1 MRAPFDPGQVAEF
14 EALDAYSRTVIGA
27 VDRTGPAVVS
37 IKVDT
42 GRGRGGEGSGVLV
55 TPDGYLLTNEHV
67 VRRAGRVSVT
77 FIDGHSAVAD
87 VHGTDIAT
95 DLAVLRA
102 RGNDLPYAV
111 IAEQAS
117 LRPGQL
123 VIAIGNPLG
132 FEATVTA
139 GVVSAL
145 GRSMRSR
152 DGRLIEG
159 IVQHTA
165 PLNPGNSGG
174 PLTDSASRVVGINT
188 AIIASAQGI
197 GFSVP
202 SSTAHWVFT
211 ELLAHGRVRRGY
223 LGIAGRN
230 RPLDRRLVRALDLR
244 TGVAIEVMTV
254 EPSGPAARAGLQVGD
269 MIVGA
274 GGEALGGLDGLHRLL
289 SRWPSGTVLA
299 VQALRGR
306 RLITAELVPL
316 AGGPDSV
323 GVTPRK

>member
-1 MRAPFDPGQVAEF
+1 MRAPFDFGQAAEL

-27 VDRTGPAVVS
+27 VNQTGPAVVS
-37 IKVDT
+37 ITVDH
-42 GRGRGGEGSGVLV
+42 GRGREGQGSGVLV

-67 VRRAGRVSVT
+67 VRRARRLSVT
-77 FIDGHSAVAD
+77 FIDGHSADAE
-87 VHGTDIAT
+87 VHGTDSAT

-111 IAEQAS
+111 IAEQPS

-159 IVQHTA
+159 VVQHTA

-174 PLTDSASRVVGINT
+174 PLTDSASRIVGINT
-188 AIIASAQGI
+188 AIIGSAQGI
-197 GFSVP
+197 GFAVP

-211 ELLAHGRVRRGY
+211 ELLAHGRVRRGF
-223 LGIAGRN
+223 LGIAGRD
-230 RPLDRRLVRALDLR
+230 RPLDRRLVRALDLS
-244 TGVAIEVMTV
+244 TSVAIEAMKVDR
-254 EPSGPAARAGLQVGD
+254 EGPAGQAGLQVGD
-269 MIVGA
+269 MIIGA
-274 GGEALGGLDGLHRLL
+274 GGEALRGLDGLHRLL
-289 SRWPSGTVLA
+289 SRWPSGTPIII
-299 VQALRGR
+299 QALRGR
-306 RLITAELVPL
+306 QIVSVEVVPL
-316 AGGPDSV
+316 PVAPTQS
-323 GVTPRK
+323 

>member
-1 MRAPFDPGQVAEF
+1 
-14 EALDAYSRTVIGA
+14 
-27 VDRTGPAVVS
+27 VVS
-37 IKVDT
+37 IKVET

-67 VRRAGRVSVT
+67 VRRAGPVSVT

-111 IAEQAS
+111 IAEQAA

-159 IVQHTA
+159 VVQHTA

-197 GFSVP
+197 GFAVP

-244 TGVAIEVMTV
+244 TSIAIEVMTL

-289 SRWPSGTVLA
+289 SRWPSGTMLA
-299 VQALRGR
+299 IQALRGR
-306 RLITAELVPL
+306 RSIDVQLLPL
-316 AGGPDSV
+316 PGPPD
-323 GVTPRK
+323 

>member
-1 MRAPFDPGQVAEF
+1 
-14 EALDAYSRTVIGA
+14 
-27 VDRTGPAVVS
+27 
-37 IKVDT
+37 
-42 GRGRGGEGSGVLV
+42 
-55 TPDGYLLTNEHV
+55 
-67 VRRAGRVSVT
+67 
-77 FIDGHSAVAD
+77 
-87 VHGTDIAT
+87 VHGTDSAT

-102 RGNDLPYAV
+102 RGNDLPYAA

-159 IVQHTA
+159 VVQHTA

-174 PLTDSASRVVGINT
+174 PLTDSVSRVVGINT

-197 GFSVP
+197 GFAVP

-211 ELLAHGRVRRGY
+211 ELLAHGRVRRGF
-223 LGIAGRN
+223 LGIAGRD
-230 RPLDRRLVRALDLR
+230 RPLDRRLVRALDLS
-244 TGVAIEVMTV
+244 TSVAIEAMKVDRD
-254 EPSGPAARAGLQVGD
+254 GPAGQAELQAGD
-269 MIVGA
+269 MIIGA
-274 GGEALGGLDGLHRLL
+274 GGEALRGLDGLHRLL
-289 SRWPSGTVLA
+289 SRWPSGTPVII
-299 VQALRGR
+299 QALRGR
-306 RLITAELVPL
+306 QIVNVEVVPL
-316 AGGPDSV
+316 PVAPTQS
-323 GVTPRK
+323 

>member
-1 MRAPFDPGQVAEF
+1 
-14 EALDAYSRTVIGA
+14 
-27 VDRTGPAVVS
+27 VS
-37 IKVDT
+37 IDVEH
-42 GRGRGGEGSGVLV
+42 GRGRRGQGSGVLV

-67 VRRAGRVSVT
+67 VRRARRLSVT
-77 FIDGHSAVAD
+77 FIDGHSADAELR
-87 VHGTDIAT
+87 GTDSAT

-111 IAEQAS
+111 IAEQPS

-152 DGRLIEG
+152 EGRLIEG
-159 IVQHTA
+159 VVQHTA

-174 PLTDSASRVVGINT
+174 PLTDSASRIVGINT

-197 GFSVP
+197 GFAVP

-211 ELLAHGRVRRGY
+211 ELLAHGHVRRGR
-223 LGIAGRN
+223 LGVTGRD
-230 RPLDRRLVRALDLR
+230 RPLDRRLVLALDLR
-244 TGVAIEVMTV
+244 TSVAVEVIRIERD
-254 EPSGPAARAGLQVGD
+254 GPAQAAGLQAGD
-269 MIVGA
+269 LIVGA

-289 SRWPSGTVLA
+289 SRWPAGTPLA
-299 VQALRGR
+299 IEALRGR
-306 RLITAELVPL
+306 RVVRVEVVPL
-316 AGGPDSV
+316 PDEPAAS
-323 GVTPRK
+323 

>member
-1 MRAPFDPGQVAEF
+1 MRAPFDAGQSADLA
-14 EALDAYSRTVIGA
+14 ALDAYSQTVIGA
-27 VDRTGPAVVS
+27 VEKTGPAVVS
-37 IKVDT
+37 IAVE
-42 GRGRGGEGSGVLV
+42 GARGRQGEGSGVLV

-67 VRRAGRVSVT
+67 VRRAQGLTVT
-77 FIDGHSAVAD
+77 FVDGHRAPAE
-87 VHGTDIAT
+87 VHGRDAAT

-102 RGNDLPYAV
+102 RGNDLPYAS
-111 IAEQAS
+111 IAEQPG

-123 VIAIGNPLG
+123 VVAIGNPLG

-145 GRSMRSR
+145 GRAMRSR

-159 IVQHTA
+159 VVQHTA

-174 PLTDSASRVVGINT
+174 PLTDSTSRVVGINT

-197 GFSVP
+197 GFAVP

-223 LGIAGRN
+223 LGITGRD
-230 RPLDRRLVRALDLR
+230 RPLDRRLVLALDPRTNAAIEVMKLDSGGPASAADLR
-244 TGVAIEVMTV
+244 TGDLI
-254 EPSGPAARAGLQVGD
+254 
-269 MIVGA
+269 IGA

-289 SRWPSGTVLA
+289 SRWPEGTPLLID
-299 VQALRGR
+299 ALRGR
-306 RLITAELVPL
+306 NRITAQVVPRQ
-316 AGGPDSV
+316 S
-323 GVTPRK
+323 TQ

>member
-1 MRAPFDPGQVAEF
+1 MRAPIDPGQAAEL
-14 EALDAYSRTVIGA
+14 EALDAYSRTVVTA
-27 VDRTGPAVVS
+27 VNQTGPAVVS
-37 IKVDT
+37 IKVEASRD
-42 GRGRGGEGSGVLV
+42 RGGEGSGVLV

-77 FIDGHSAVAD
+77 FIDGHSAPAEL
-87 VHGTDIAT
+87 HGTDTAT

-102 RGNDLPYAV
+102 RGNDLPYAI
-111 IAEQAS
+111 IADQGS

-123 VIAIGNPLG
+123 VVAIGNPLG
-132 FEATVTA
+132 FQATVTA

-159 IVQHTA
+159 VVQHTA

-197 GFSVP
+197 GFAVP
-202 SSTAHWVFT
+202 SNTAHWVFT
-211 ELLAHGRVRRGY
+211 ELLAHGRVRRAY
-223 LGIAGRN
+223 LGIAGRD

-244 TGVAIEVMTV
+244 TSVAIEAMKV
-254 EPSGPAARAGLQVGD
+254 EPDGPAGRAGLQVGD

-289 SRWPSGTVLA
+289 SRWPNGAPLV

-306 RLITAELVPL
+306 QIISAEIVPV
-316 AGGPDSV
+316 DS
-323 GVTPRK
+323 G

>member
-1 MRAPFDPGQVAEF
+1 MRAPIDPGQAAEL
-14 EALDAYSRTVIGA
+14 EALDAYSRTVISA
-27 VDRTGPAVVS
+27 VNQIGPAVVS
-37 IKVDT
+37 IKVESD
-42 GRGRGGEGSGVLV
+42 RGRGGEGSGVLV

-77 FIDGHSAVAD
+77 FIDGHSAPAEL
-87 VHGTDIAT
+87 HGTDTAT

-111 IAEQAS
+111 IAEQGS

-159 IVQHTA
+159 VVQHTA

-197 GFSVP
+197 GFAVP
-202 SSTAHWVFT
+202 SNTAHWVFT

-223 LGIAGRN
+223 LGIAGRD

-244 TGVAIEVMTV
+244 TSVAIEAMKV
-254 EPSGPAARAGLQVGD
+254 EPDGPAGRAGLQVGD

-289 SRWPSGTVLA
+289 SRWPSGTPLV
-299 VQALRGR
+299 VEALRGR
-306 RLITAELVPL
+306 RVITAEIVPVES
-316 AGGPDSV
+316 G
-323 GVTPRK
+323 

>member
-1 MRAPFDPGQVAEF
+1 MRAPIDPGQAAEI
-14 EALDAYSRTVIGA
+14 EALDAYSRTVISA
-27 VDRTGPAVVS
+27 VNQTGPAVVS
-37 IKVDT
+37 IKVESD
-42 GRGRGGEGSGVLV
+42 RGRGGEGSGVLV

-77 FIDGHSAVAD
+77 FIDGHSAPAEL
-87 VHGTDIAT
+87 HGTDTAT

-111 IAEQAS
+111 IAEQGS

-159 IVQHTA
+159 VVQHTA

-197 GFSVP
+197 GFAVP
-202 SSTAHWVFT
+202 SNTAHWVFT
-211 ELLAHGRVRRGY
+211 ELLAHGRVRRAY
-223 LGIAGRN
+223 LGIAGRD

-244 TGVAIEVMTV
+244 TSVAIEAMKV
-254 EPSGPAARAGLQVGD
+254 EPDGPAGRAGLQVGD
-269 MIVGA
+269 MIIGA

-289 SRWPSGTVLA
+289 SRWPSGAPLV

-306 RLITAELVPL
+306 RVISAEIVPVES
-316 AGGPDSV
+316 G
-323 GVTPRK
+323 

>member
-1 MRAPFDPGQVAEF
+1 MRAPLDPGQAAEL
-14 EALDAYSRTVIGA
+14 EALDAYSRTIIGA
-27 VDRTGPAVVS
+27 VNQTGPAVVS
-37 IKVDT
+37 IKVES
-42 GRGRGGEGSGVLV
+42 GRGGEGSGVLV

-77 FIDGHSAVAD
+77 FIDGHSAAAE
-87 VHGTDIAT
+87 VHGSDVAT

-111 IAEQAS
+111 IAEQVA

-159 IVQHTA
+159 VVQHTA

-197 GFSVP
+197 GFAVP
-202 SSTAHWVFT
+202 SNTAHWVFT
-211 ELLAHGRVRRGY
+211 EMLTHGRVRRGY
-223 LGIAGRN
+223 LGIAGRD

-244 TGVAIEVMTV
+244 TSVAIEAMKV
-254 EPSGPAARAGLQVGD
+254 EPDGPAGAAGLQVGD
-269 MIVGA
+269 MIIGA

-289 SRWPSGTVLA
+289 SRWPRGTPLS

-306 RLITAELVPL
+306 RLIGVEILPAES
-316 AGGPDSV
+316 G
-323 GVTPRK
+323 

>member
-1 MRAPFDPGQVAEF
+1 MRAPIDPGQAAEL
-14 EALDAYSRTVIGA
+14 EALDAYSRTVISA
-27 VDRTGPAVVS
+27 VNQTGPAVVS
-37 IKVDT
+37 IKVESD
-42 GRGRGGEGSGVLV
+42 RGRGGEGSGVLV

-77 FIDGHSAVAD
+77 FIDGHSAPAEL
-87 VHGTDIAT
+87 HGTDTAT

-111 IAEQAS
+111 IAEQGS

-159 IVQHTA
+159 VVQHTA

-197 GFSVP
+197 GFAVP
-202 SSTAHWVFT
+202 SNTAHWVFT

-223 LGIAGRN
+223 LGIAGRD

-244 TGVAIEVMTV
+244 TSVAIEAMKV
-254 EPSGPAARAGLQVGD
+254 EPDGPAGRAGLQVGD

-289 SRWPSGTVLA
+289 SRWPSGTPLV
-299 VQALRGR
+299 VEALRGR
-306 RLITAELVPL
+306 RVVTAEIVPVES
-316 AGGPDSV
+316 G
-323 GVTPRK
+323 

>member
-1 MRAPFDPGQVAEF
+1 
-14 EALDAYSRTVIGA
+14 
-27 VDRTGPAVVS
+27 
-37 IKVDT
+37 
-42 GRGRGGEGSGVLV
+42 V

-77 FIDGHSAVAD
+77 FIDGHSAAAEL
-87 VHGTDIAT
+87 HGTDTAT

-111 IAEQAS
+111 IAEQGS

-159 IVQHTA
+159 VVQHTA

-197 GFSVP
+197 GFAVP
-202 SSTAHWVFT
+202 SNTAHWVFT
-211 ELLAHGRVRRGY
+211 ELLAHGRVRRAY
-223 LGIAGRN
+223 LGIAGRD

-244 TGVAIEVMTV
+244 TSVAIEAMKV
-254 EPSGPAARAGLQVGD
+254 EPDGPAGRAGLQVGD

-289 SRWPSGTVLA
+289 SRWPSGAPLV

-306 RLITAELVPL
+306 HVISAEIVPVES
-316 AGGPDSV
+316 G
-323 GVTPRK
+323 

>member
-1 MRAPFDPGQVAEF
+1 MRAPFDPGQVADL
-14 EALDAYSRTVIGA
+14 EALDAYSRTVIGV

-37 IKVDT
+37 VTVEDD
-42 GRGRGGEGSGVLV
+42 RGRGGQGSGVLV

-67 VRRAGRVSVT
+67 VRDAGVVRVN
-77 FIDGHSAVAD
+77 FIDGHSAVAE

-111 IAEQAS
+111 IAEQPS
-117 LRPGQL
+117 VRPGQL

-159 IVQHTA
+159 VVQHTA

-197 GFSVP
+197 GFAVP
-202 SSTAHWVFT
+202 STTAHWVFT
-211 ELLAHGRVRRGY
+211 ELLAHRRVRRGY
-223 LGIAGRN
+223 LGITGRD

-244 TGVAIEVMTV
+244 TSIAIEAMRVD
-254 EPSGPAARAGLQVGD
+254 PNGPAERAGLQSGD
-269 MIVGA
+269 MIIGA
-274 GGEALGGLDGLHRLL
+274 DGEALGGLDGLHRLL
-289 SRWPSGTVLA
+289 SRWPSGEVLSIQ
-299 VQALRGR
+299 VLRGR
-306 RLITAELVPL
+306 RIIAAEVRPLVGDPH
-316 AGGPDSV
+316 
-323 GVTPRK
+323 TP

>member
-1 MRAPFDPGQVAEF
+1 MRPPLDPDQAAELA
-14 EALDAYSRTVIGA
+14 ALDAYSRTVIGV
-27 VDRTGPAVVS
+27 VDQVGPAVVS
-37 IKVDT
+37 VVVE
-42 GRGRGGEGSGVLV
+42 GARGRAGEGSGVLV

-67 VRRAGRVSVT
+67 VRRAGQVRVN
-77 FIDGHSAVAD
+77 FIDGHSATAE
-87 VHGTDIAT
+87 VHGTDVAT

-111 IAEQAS
+111 IAERS
-117 LRPGQL
+117 SVRPGQL

-159 IVQHTA
+159 VVQHTA

-174 PLTDSASRVVGINT
+174 PLTDSTSRVVGINT

-197 GFSVP
+197 GFAVP
-202 SSTAHWVFT
+202 SATAHWVFT
-211 ELLAHGRVRRGY
+211 ELLAHRRVRRGF
-223 LGIAGRN
+223 LGIVGRD

-244 TGVAIEVMTV
+244 TSVAIEAMRV
-254 EPSGPAARAGLQVGD
+254 EPDGPAGRAGLQAGD
-269 MIVGA
+269 MIIGA
-274 GGEALGGLDGLHRLL
+274 GGEALNGLDGLHRLL
-289 SRWPSGTVLA
+289 SHWPSGTVLT
-299 VQALRGR
+299 VQTLRGR
-306 RLITAELVPL
+306 RVISADVLPVMGEPEAQ
-316 AGGPDSV
+316 
-323 GVTPRK
+323 

>member
-1 MRAPFDPGQVAEF
+1 MRAPFDPGQAAEL
-14 EALDAYSRTVIGA
+14 EALDAYSRTVISA
-27 VDRTGPAVVS
+27 VNQTGPAVVS
-37 IKVDT
+37 IKVESD
-42 GRGRGGEGSGVLV
+42 RGRGGEGSGVLV

-77 FIDGHSAVAD
+77 FIDGHSAPAEL
-87 VHGTDIAT
+87 HGTDTAT

-111 IAEQAS
+111 IAEQGS

-159 IVQHTA
+159 VVQHTA

-197 GFSVP
+197 GFAVP
-202 SSTAHWVFT
+202 SNTAHWVFT

-223 LGIAGRN
+223 LGIAGRD

-244 TGVAIEVMTV
+244 TSVAIEAMKV
-254 EPSGPAARAGLQVGD
+254 EPDGPAGRAGLQVGD

-289 SRWPSGTVLA
+289 SRWPSGTPLV
-299 VQALRGR
+299 VEALRGR
-306 RLITAELVPL
+306 RVITAEIVPVES
-316 AGGPDSV
+316 G
-323 GVTPRK
+323 

>member
-1 MRAPFDPGQVAEF
+1 MRAPFDAGQSADLA
-14 EALDAYSRTVIGA
+14 ALDAYSQTVISA
-27 VDRTGPAVVS
+27 VEKTGPAVVS
-37 IKVDT
+37 IAVE
-42 GRGRGGEGSGVLV
+42 GARGRQGEGSGVLV

-67 VRRAGRVSVT
+67 VRRAQGLTVT
-77 FIDGHSAVAD
+77 FVDGHRAPAE
-87 VHGTDIAT
+87 VHGRDAAT

-102 RGNDLPYAV
+102 RGNDLPYAS
-111 IAEQAS
+111 IAEQPG

-123 VIAIGNPLG
+123 VVAIGNPLG

-145 GRSMRSR
+145 GRAMRSR

-197 GFSVP
+197 GFAVP

-223 LGIAGRN
+223 LGIAGRD
-230 RPLDRRLVRALDLR
+230 RPLDRRTR
-244 TGVAIEVMTV
+244 
-254 EPSGPAARAGLQVGD
+254 SSARAAHQCRD
-269 MIVGA
+269 RSD
-274 GGEALGGLDGLHRLL
+274 EGGLGRSRLGCGSE
-289 SRWPSGTVLA
+289 SR
-299 VQALRGR
+299 
-306 RLITAELVPL
+306 
-316 AGGPDSV
+316 
-323 GVTPRK
+323 

>member
-1 MRAPFDPGQVAEF
+1 MQPPLDPGQAAELQ
-14 EALDAYSRTVIGA
+14 ALDAYSRTVIGV
-27 VDRTGPAVVS
+27 VDKTGPAVVS
-37 IKVDT
+37 VVVEG
-42 GRGRGGEGSGVLV
+42 GRGRAGEGSGVLI

-67 VRRAGRVSVT
+67 VRRAGKVRVN
-77 FIDGHSAVAD
+77 FIDGHSAAAE

-102 RGNDLPYAV
+102 SGNDLPFAV
-111 IAEQAS
+111 IADRAS
-117 LRPGQL
+117 VRPGQL

-197 GFSVP
+197 GFAVP
-202 SSTAHWVFT
+202 STTAHWVFT

-223 LGIAGRN
+223 LGIAGRD
-230 RPLDRRLVRALDLR
+230 RPLDLRLVRALDLR
-244 TGVAIEVMTV
+244 TNVAVEAMRV
-254 EPSGPAARAGLQVGD
+254 EPDGPAGRAGLQAGD
-269 MIVGA
+269 MIIGA
-274 GGEALGGLDGLHRLL
+274 GGEALNGLDGLHRLL
-289 SRWPSGTVLA
+289 SRWPSGAVLA

-306 RLITAELVPL
+306 RLIDAEVVPL
-316 AGGPDSV
+316 PGDPNQ
-323 GVTPRK
+323 R

>member
-1 MRAPFDPGQVAEF
+1 MRAPFDAGQTSDV
-14 EALDAYSRTVIGA
+14 EALDAYSRTVIQA
-27 VDRTGPAVVS
+27 VERTGPAVVS
-37 IKVDT
+37 IVIE
-42 GRGRGGEGSGVLV
+42 GSRGRTGQGSGVLV

-67 VRRAGRVSVT
+67 VRHARQVRVAFV
-77 FIDGHSAVAD
+77 DGHSAPAD
-87 VHGTDIAT
+87 VHGSDPAT

-102 RGNDLPYAV
+102 RGTDLPYAT
-111 IAEQAS
+111 IAEQPE

-159 IVQHTA
+159 VVQHTA

-174 PLTDSASRVVGINT
+174 PLTDSASRVVGVNT

-197 GFSVP
+197 GFAVP

-223 LGIAGRN
+223 LGIAGRD
-230 RPLDRRLVRALDLR
+230 RPLDRRLVRALDLP
-244 TGVAIEVMTV
+244 TSIAIEIMKVDA
-254 EPSGPAARAGLQVGD
+254 EGPADRAGLRTGD
-269 MIVGA
+269 LIVTA
-274 GGEALGGLDGLHRLL
+274 GGEALGGLDSLHRLL
-289 SRWPSGTVLA
+289 SHWPDDMPMA
-299 VQALRGR
+299 IDALRGR
-306 RLITAELVPL
+306 NVVRTEVKPGKARG
-316 AGGPDSV
+316 A
-323 GVTPRK
+323 R